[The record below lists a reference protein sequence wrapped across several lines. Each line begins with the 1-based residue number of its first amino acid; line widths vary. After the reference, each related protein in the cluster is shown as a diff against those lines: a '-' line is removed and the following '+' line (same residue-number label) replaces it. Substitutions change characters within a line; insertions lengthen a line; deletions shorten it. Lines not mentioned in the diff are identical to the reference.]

1 MAWWV
6 PWRTNCPRGLRASGI
21 VGVMWGSVHFGQI
34 ASRPLRSTA
43 HYLKETVMINHYI
56 LRVSYLQTN
65 PIFVKTSHFVQIV
78 HVWIT
83 ENWVGYGT
91 FWQIWQPSDL
101 KHLETYERRNIGN
114 NDNQQSEYQWWH
126 WVSSEDDYAMC
137 FWEWF
142 GWYLRTRAGFVH
154 GQLGLES
161 A

>member
-1 MAWWV
+1 MVVHIQGSWWIFWISRTESVVTMDSGLLVRLKAPVAQRSLSMAWWV

-43 HYLKETVMINHYI
+43 HYLKETVMINHHI
-56 LRVSYLQTN
+56 LRVSYLHTN

-78 HVWIT
+78 HAWIT

-101 KHLETYERRNIGN
+101 ETSWNLRKK
-114 NDNQQSEYQWWH
+114 EY
-126 WVSSEDDYAMC
+126 
-137 FWEWF
+137 WEQ
-142 GWYLRTRAGFVH
+142 R
-154 GQLGLES
+154 
-161 A
+161 